1 MWTFLWFISGVWT
14 GVKLAPEATAAQA
27 NKKAAQKLFQDA
39 IDLATKQNASNAK
52 GNSNGS

>member
-14 GVKLAPEATAAQA
+14 GVKLAPEVTAVHA

-39 IDLATKQNASNAK
+39 IDQAVVQQAK
-52 GNSNGS
+52 KSGGSNGS